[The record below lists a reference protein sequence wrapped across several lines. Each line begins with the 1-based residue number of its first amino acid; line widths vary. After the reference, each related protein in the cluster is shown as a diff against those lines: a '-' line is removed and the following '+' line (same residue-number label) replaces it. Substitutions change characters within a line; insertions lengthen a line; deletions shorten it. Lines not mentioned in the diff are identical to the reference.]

1 MRYNLL
7 KSRKDRSR
15 AINARVYRIVASRSV
30 ARVACHKTR
39 QAAGPIVHRPSPR
52 DRSIVPRD
60 SAILAEPDPLLPHS
74 FNVTN

>member
-7 KSRKDRSR
+7 KSWKDRSR
-15 AINARVYRIVASRSV
+15 AINARVYHIVASRSV
-30 ARVACHKTR
+30 AGVACHKTC

-60 SAILAEPDPLLPHS
+60 STILAELDYHIPLM
-74 FNVTN
+74 